1 MQQFD
6 DINNINVDS
15 SSTYKPPSLF
25 QMNFE
30 RMIKDMRFVG
40 MFSIIYGAITCL
52 TIIGALLGVPTIIVG
67 LKMREAA
74 DQFAIFKATNDAA
87 SMRIGFE
94 LQGQYFKIVK
104 ILLIIGL
111 VLTVI
116 YFIAIILLFASGFGA
131 LMEME
136 NYSS

>member
-30 RMIKDMRFVG
+30 KMIKDMRFVG

>member
-6 DINNINVDS
+6 ELNNINIDS
-15 SSTYKPPSLF
+15 SSTFKPPSLF

-30 RMIKDMRFVG
+30 KMIKDMRFVG
-40 MFSIIYGAITCL
+40 MFTIIYGAITCL

-67 LKMREAA
+67 LRMREAA
-74 DQFAIFKATNDAA
+74 DQFAIFKATNDSA
-87 SMRIGFE
+87 SMRRGFE

-104 ILLIIGL
+104 ILIIIGL